1 MSPGLAAAFL
11 SGQAEAGAWP
21 LAPGRTQIIAKYESS
36 QTRSA
41 YDLDG
46 RTIQIPPYAYSGGE
60 VFIERGLSQRLTL
73 QANLRYLR
81 GQEGFGSDYTRIT
94 GDLGL
99 RVLAY
104 RSPSWVV
111 SLYGGGAVLRSDQAQ
126 LSAQSRRDLGDPEA
140 RLLVGHN
147 FSLGR
152 NRGFAEIQAA
162 QLGHKGKASEM
173 RIEGRV
179 GMDLTR
185 SWQVLLHNYRGS
197 NPRGVEWSK
206 AELSLVRELGPASL
220 QLGWRQSLSGRQT
233 AHEAG
238 PVLALWYRF

>member
-1 MSPGLAAAFL
+1 L

-41 YDLDG
+41 YDDDG
-46 RTIQIPPYAYSGGE
+46 RTIQIPTNAISGGE

-81 GQEGFGSDYTRIT
+81 GQEGFGSNYTRTT

-104 RSPSWVV
+104 RSPNWVV
-111 SLYGGGAVLRSDQAQ
+111 SLYAGAAVLRSDQAE
-126 LSAQSRRDLGDPEA
+126 LIAQSSRDLGDPEA
-140 RLLVGHN
+140 RLLVGHSFN
-147 FSLGR
+147 LGP
-152 NRGFAEIQAA
+152 NRGFAEVQAA

-185 SWQVLLHNYRGS
+185 SWQVLLQNYRGS

-238 PVLALWYRF
+238 PVMALWYRF